1 MSYNFIDVVIGI
13 SCSFL
18 RLPCWIGFPKGIL
31 CGSFW
36 TRWISWVFLR
46 PIAATVRTAR
56 SEFRLMCGC
65 CNLLKIW
72 RAVLAGGRW
81 RRMGTSL
88 LEKGKTTL
96 ATAVLTE
103 KTLNNRLCSANMLMI
118 GNVPLEIAVIELC

>member
-1 MSYNFIDVVIGI
+1 MLDW
-13 SCSFL
+13 L
-18 RLPCWIGFPKGIL
+18 PKGHLVWFIL
-31 CGSFW
+31 DAVDQLGLSSFHRRYCQDGW
-36 TRWISWVFLR
+36 GR
-46 PIAATVRTAR
+46 AAR

-65 CNLLKIW
+65 CNLLKLW

-88 LEKGKTTL
+88 LEKGKTAL

-103 KTLNNRLCSANMLMI
+103 KTLSNRLCSANMLMI

>member
-1 MSYNFIDVVIGI
+1 MSYIFIDVVIGI

-36 TRWISWVFLR
+36 TRGISWVFLR
-46 PIAATVRTAR
+46 SIAATVRTAR

-81 RRMGTSL
+81 RRRGTSL
-88 LEKGKTTL
+88 LEKGKTAL

-103 KTLNNRLCSANMLMI
+103 KNF
-118 GNVPLEIAVIELC
+118 EQQAVFC